1 MAKTKTPAK
10 PVKKAQP
17 AATAKPVKKAV
28 IAKPVAKAK
37 QPEKKAAPAKVV
49 AKPAVK
55 GAAASVEKTIAKPAV
70 KAAPAIPKQ
79 QIKHIAIAG
88 NIGAGKSTLTAL
100 LSKHFSWVPNFEDV
114 ENNPYLN
121 DFYED
126 MPRWSFNLQ
135 VFFLNSRFRQIID
148 IQKGTEVVIQDR
160 TIHEDACIFAPNL
173 HAMGLM
179 STRDFENYTR
189 LYETITSLIQ
199 PPDLLIY
206 LKASVPTLVNQ
217 IQKRGREY
225 EDNLRLDYLKRLNE
239 FYEKWIATYQGR
251 LLVIDV
257 DQCNFAENEEALSEV
272 INKVSGELFGLF

>member
-1 MAKTKTPAK
+1 MANTKK
-10 PVKKAQP
+10 PVKA
-17 AATAKPVKKAV
+17 AKP
-28 IAKPVAKAK
+28 AKAAPPK
-37 QPEKKAAPAKVV
+37 KVAKKAAPAKPVSKAIASPKTEKAEPIVHKVQERKQV
-49 AKPAVK
+49 AVPK
-55 GAAASVEKTIAKPAV
+55 G
-70 KAAPAIPKQ
+70 
-79 QIKHIAIAG
+79 QIKHIAVAG

-100 LSKHFSWVPNFEDV
+100 LSKHFSWTPNFEDV

-121 DFYED
+121 DFYDD

-135 VFFLNSRFRQIID
+135 IFFLNSRFRQIID
-148 IQKGTEVVIQDR
+148 IQKGSDTVIQDR

-173 HAMGLM
+173 HTMGLM

-189 LYETITSLIQ
+189 LYETITSLIR

-257 DQCNFAENEEALSEV
+257 DQCNFAENEDALSEV
-272 INKVSGELFGLF
+272 VNKVSGELYGLF

>member
-1 MAKTKTPAK
+1 MAKTT
-10 PVKKAQP
+10 KK
-17 AATAKPVKKAV
+17 TAKA
-28 IAKPVAKAK
+28 AKPVAKAPVAKK
-37 QPEKKAAPAKVV
+37 QVKKSAPVKQATKTKETAVK
-49 AKPAVK
+49 AKPAPV
-55 GAAASVEKTIAKPAV
+55 AV
-70 KAAPAIPKQ
+70 KAAVKPVPSVPKG

-100 LSKHFSWVPNFEDV
+100 LSRHFGWTPNYEDV

-148 IQKGTEVVIQDR
+148 IQKGSDVIIQDR

-189 LYETITSLIQ
+189 LYETITGLIR

-257 DQCNFAENEEALSEV
+257 DQCNFAEEEEALAEV
-272 INKVSGELFGLF
+272 VNKVSGELYGLF